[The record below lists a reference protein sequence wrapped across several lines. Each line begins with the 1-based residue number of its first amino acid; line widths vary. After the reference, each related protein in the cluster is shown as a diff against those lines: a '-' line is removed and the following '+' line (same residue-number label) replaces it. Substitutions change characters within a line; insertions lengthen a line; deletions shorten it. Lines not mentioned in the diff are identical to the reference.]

1 MTKICIRCE
10 KEKELNEF
18 SRGKKSKD
26 GYRNQYK
33 ACLNDLAKIRFDNL
47 SEEEKNRRRAI
58 KNQINRKFWEN
69 NIDDPEFKLKQKN
82 RRREYHLNKLET
94 DPIYK
99 IKIAYSRRLNKYLRR
114 GKCDKSDKVAY
125 FLDKLGCTFEEFKLY
140 LESKFEGWMSWEN
153 YGKYNGELNY
163 GWDIDHIT
171 PLSKAKTEDDIYN
184 LSHYSNL
191 QPLCSRINRDIKK
204 NKKENPQ

>member
-18 SRGKKSKD
+18 LGK
-26 GYRNQYK
+26 RNQCK
-33 ACLNDLAKIRFDNL
+33 PCLNDLAKIRFDNL

-58 KNQINRKFWEN
+58 KKKINRKFWEN
-69 NIDDPEFKLKQKN
+69 NINDPEFKLKQKN
-82 RRREYHLNKLET
+82 RRKEYHLNKLET

-184 LSHYSNL
+184 LSHYRNL
-191 QPLCSRINRDIKK
+191 QPLCSKINRDIKK
-204 NKKENPQ
+204 DKKENPQ